1 MAIQAL
7 CGSQPRSRP
16 AVSTAAGP
24 KESFLSFCAP
34 HAGAD
39 MFPQLTLAYCAS
51 REKLR
56 AQNPA
61 ALALCRAVPKAVFSL
76 RVLGNSEQLSGG
88 CCGFSG
94 VS

>member
-16 AVSTAAGP
+16 AASTAAGP
-24 KESFLSFCAP
+24 KESFLSFPAP

-56 AQNPA
+56 AE
-61 ALALCRAVPKAVFSL
+61 LCPKLCFP
-76 RVLGNSEQLSGG
+76 SE
-88 CCGFSG
+88 CWAT
-94 VS
+94 VNN